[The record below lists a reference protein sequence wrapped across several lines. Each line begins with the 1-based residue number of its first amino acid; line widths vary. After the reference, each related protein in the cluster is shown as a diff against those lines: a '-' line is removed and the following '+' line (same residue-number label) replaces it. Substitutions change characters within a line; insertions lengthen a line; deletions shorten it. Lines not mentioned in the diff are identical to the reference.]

1 MILEHLSTTSMDREI
16 LLAVISVTQSN
27 HFKTYLQQVD
37 HWRKEKKRREW
48 IALVRPS
55 RSPEQNLIHLDFKDF

>member
-37 HWRKEKKRREW
+37 HWRKEKKGMDC
-48 IALVRPS
+48 IS
-55 RSPEQNLIHLDFKDF
+55 QTQQIS